1 MRKLLIVDD
10 SMIIRM
16 SLEKILVDLKLDLV
30 GSAGDGKTALKM
42 FHEFQPDIVTLDIT
56 MPEMSGL
63 EVLDEMMRVAPQTR
77 VLIISAISEKSV
89 AIQALQ
95 KGAKAFIQKPY
106 QPVEIIG
113 QIRKLV
119 EDLG

>member
-1 MRKLLIVDD
+1 
-10 SMIIRM
+10 M